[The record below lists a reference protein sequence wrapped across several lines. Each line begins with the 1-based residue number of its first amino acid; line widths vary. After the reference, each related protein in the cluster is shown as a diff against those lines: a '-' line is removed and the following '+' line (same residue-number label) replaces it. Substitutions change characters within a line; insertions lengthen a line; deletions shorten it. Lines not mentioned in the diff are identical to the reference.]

1 MMMISIF
8 FAVLFFNPNLQWNCW
23 DTYEYIN
30 LGKSLEQGTGF
41 RKIWYPGEPLGSRL
55 PFFYPYLLSL
65 LMKLSENII
74 FLKCFSLGCY
84 IVNTFLV
91 YYLYQRIFKLPD
103 VIVFVLA
110 LTFSL
115 NSITLNLSHIILSE
129 TLFLLLVLTSFIFTM
144 NYVKHDRNVNVYL
157 FLASFSM
164 IFAWQIR
171 SLGLAIILAIFLYL
185 FIEKRFSRLSFLLM
199 CTSLISIIFLSFS
212 TTFAGSE
219 FSFENY
225 GYFSSLMYQLSEPQL
240 IAQSIYKGFF
250 NYFHVIP
257 TSIFGFI
264 YDIIAHFNFH
274 MLIVFKILMF
284 LFSLIVMIMITVG
297 YINLFSSYRLSC
309 LFVGIYLTSLIFWP
323 YFQSSPTIRFIF
335 PVLPFLLIY
344 FYNGLRLSMEKFEGI
359 FKDKI
364 IYNLTLS
371 ICIVILISNS
381 SAMLYRALVLE
392 KNIYVFNKKGESS
405 YPTEWKNYFN
415 GLMWLEK
422 NILDKSIIL
431 TRDSSLC
438 FLITGHKSVSIEW
451 TQSANDIMRLI
462 KENNVD
468 YVIANPYYKGN
479 IEKFLF
485 SAIRQN
491 PNDYFQVYGIHED
504 SVRIFKIIK
513 TS

>member
-1 MMMISIF
+1 MISTF
-8 FAVLFFNPNLQWNCW
+8 FAVLLFNPNLQWNCW

-41 RKIWYPGEPLGSRL
+41 RQIWYPDEPLGSRL
-55 PFFYPYLLSL
+55 PFAYPYLLSL
-65 LMKLSENII
+65 LMMLSENII

-84 IVNTFLV
+84 IVNIFLV
-91 YYLYQRIFKLPD
+91 YYLYQKFFKLPD
-103 VIVFVLA
+103 VIVFVLV

-129 TLFLLLVLTSFIFTM
+129 TPFLLLVLTSFIFAM
-144 NYVKHDRNVNVYL
+144 NYVKHDRNINVYL

-171 SLGLAIILAIFLYL
+171 SLGLAIIFAIFLYL

-199 CTSLISIIFLSFS
+199 CTSLISFIFLSFS
-212 TTFAGSE
+212 TTPIGSE
-219 FSFENY
+219 FSLENY
-225 GYFSSLMYQLSEPQL
+225 GYFSSLMAQLSQPQAL
-240 IAQSIYKGFF
+240 AQSIYKGFF

-264 YDIIAHFNFH
+264 YDTIGHFNFH
-274 MLIVFKILMF
+274 MLIIFKILMF

-297 YINLFSSYRLSC
+297 YFNLFGSNRLSC

-323 YFQSSPTIRFIF
+323 YFQSSPTTRFIF
-335 PVLPFLLIY
+335 PVLPFLLMY
-344 FYNGLRLSMEKFEGI
+344 FYTGLKLTIEKTKFD
-359 FKDKI
+359 FKEKTKD
-364 IYNLTLS
+364 YLTLG
-371 ICIVILISNS
+371 ICIVILISS
-381 SAMLYRALVLE
+381 IGEKLYKAFDKNE
-392 KNIYVFNKKGESS
+392 NIYVLYKNKVSS
-405 YPTEWKNYFN
+405 YPLEWKNYFN

-422 NILDKSIIL
+422 NVLDNSIIL

-438 FLITGHKSVSIEW
+438 FLITGHKSVSVEW
-451 TQSANDIMRLI
+451 TPSINDLMRLI
-462 KENNVD
+462 KDNNVD
-468 YVIANPYYKGN
+468 YVIANPYYKKSN
-479 IEKFLF
+479 EKFLF

-491 PNDYFQVYGIHED
+491 PNDFFQVYGNHED

>member
-1 MMMISIF
+1 MINTF
-8 FAVLFFNPNLQWNCW
+8 FAVLLFNPNLQWNCW

-41 RKIWYPGEPLGSRL
+41 RQIWYPDEPLGSRL
-55 PFFYPYLLSL
+55 PFAYPYLLSL
-65 LMKLSENII
+65 LMMLSENII

-84 IVNTFLV
+84 IVNIFLV
-91 YYLYQRIFKLPD
+91 YYLYQKIFKLPD

-115 NSITLNLSHIILSE
+115 NSITVNLSHIILSE
-129 TLFLLLVLTSFIFTM
+129 TPFLLLLLTSFIFAM
-144 NYVKHDRNVNVYL
+144 NYVKHDRNINVYL
-157 FLASFSM
+157 FLTSFSM

-199 CTSLISIIFLSFS
+199 CTSLISFIFLSFS
-212 TTFAGSE
+212 TTPIGSE
-219 FSFENY
+219 FSLENY
-225 GYFSSLMYQLSEPQL
+225 GYFSSLMAQLSQPQAL
-240 IAQSIYKGFF
+240 AQSIYKGFF

-264 YDIIAHFNFH
+264 YDIIGHFNFH
-274 MLIVFKILMF
+274 MLIIFKILMF
-284 LFSLIVMIMITVG
+284 LFSLIVMIMLTVG
-297 YINLFSSYRLSC
+297 YFNLFGSNRLSC
-309 LFVGIYLTSLIFWP
+309 LFVGIYLSSLIFWP
-323 YFQSSPTIRFIF
+323 YFQSSPTTRYIF

-364 IYNLTLS
+364 IFNLTLG
-371 ICIVILISNS
+371 ICIVILISSS
-381 SAMLYRALVLE
+381 SAMLYRAFVLE
-392 KNIYVFNKKGESS
+392 KNIYVFNKKGVSS
-405 YPTEWKNYFN
+405 YPTDWKNYFK

-451 TQSANDIMRLI
+451 TQSTNDIMRLI

-468 YVIANPYYKGN
+468 YVIANPYYKES

-491 PNDYFQVYGIHED
+491 PNDYFQVYGNHED